1 MNVFLKSFFLLLDIA
16 PLSWVGLF
24 LRPVLIVALI
34 VLAVAVLIMTIR
46 ERKREK
52 TAAARKAK
60 VDRAEA
66 KKNDE

>member
-1 MNVFLKSFFLLLDIA
+1 MNVFFRSFFLLLDIA

-34 VLAVAVLIMTIR
+34 VLAAAVLIMTIR

-52 TAAARKAK
+52 TATGRTAK
-60 VDRAEA
+60 EDCVKE
-66 KKNDE
+66 KENDE